1 MYLLIIYFPLLSFLT
16 ISLFGRFVG
25 RAGSAV
31 VALLI
36 MFLTLIISW
45 FSFFEIVFSK
55 TIIRIKLF
63 TWINLEILNVNWGF
77 LFDSVTALMLIV
89 VVTIS
94 FFVHVYSI
102 SYMEHDPHLQR
113 FLAYLSLFTFFM
125 LLLVTSDNF
134 LQMFVGWEGVGLA
147 SYLLISFWFTRLAA
161 NKSAIKA
168 MVVNRIGDIGVV
180 LAMLVIFDSFKTFD
194 YPTVFAL
201 IPYFYGASY
210 SFLNISFN
218 LLDLVSIL
226 LFIGVAGKSA
236 QIGLHI
242 WLPDAMEGPTPVS
255 ALIHAATMVTAGV
268 FILVRASV
276 IFEYSTYSLGVVTF
290 FGALTAFLASTVG
303 VFQND
308 IKRVI
313 AYSTCSQ
320 LGYMVLAAGMSLYFV
335 SFFHLFTHAF
345 FKALLF
351 LGAGSVI
358 HALGDEQ
365 DMRRYGG
372 TVSLLPFSY
381 VLFWLGSL
389 ALMGFPFLAG
399 FYSKDVIIEFVFSSF
414 RIDAYIVGWL
424 AVLGAFF
431 TAFYSFKIIYLTFLQ
446 FPSSYKSY
454 LNQCHDA
461 PIVMYVPLLLL
472 SFLSMFA
479 GFFFKDIVVTAG
491 SGFWF
496 NSMTFWFSNSVFWDA
511 HLLSPSLKLLP
522 LIFSILGCVISF
534 VVYRFSVFSYKLVLD
549 NSFLHLFYMFFNRK
563 WYFDNVYNDF
573 IVNFTIKTAYNIFVK
588 SIDKGVLEFLGPLG
602 LVDFFRAAA
611 FRASSLQ
618 SGLVYHYVFIFLLG
632 LVFVL
637 TLFALNIAWIGL
649 IESSLIFVVFV
660 SALVLVLFG

>member
-1 MYLLIIYFPLLSFLT
+1 MYLLVIYFPLLSFFL
-16 ISLFGRFVG
+16 ISFFGRFFG
-25 RAGSAV
+25 RQGSS
-31 VALLI
+31 LI
-36 MFLTLIISW
+36 AFFMMLFTMLISW
-45 FSFFEIVFSK
+45 FALFEIGVSK
-55 TIIRIKLF
+55 SLVHLTLF
-63 TWINLEILNVNWGF
+63 TWLNLDLLDISWGF
-77 LFDSVTALMLIV
+77 LFDSITSLMLV
-89 VVTIS
+89 VVTTIS
-94 FFVHVYSI
+94 FFVHLYSI
-102 SYMEHDPHLQR
+102 SYMSHDPHIQR
-113 FLAYLSLFTFFM
+113 FLSYLSLFTFFM
-125 LLLVTSDNF
+125 LILVTADNF

-180 LAMLVIFDSFKTFD
+180 LAMLIIFDLFNTLNYGS
-194 YPTVFAL
+194 VFAL
-201 IPYFYGASY
+201 VPHFYNVSYF
-210 SFLNISFN
+210 FLNFSFN
-218 LLDLVSIL
+218 ALDVISLL

-236 QIGLHI
+236 QIGLHV

-276 IFEYSTYSLGVVTF
+276 IFEYSNYSLNIVTF

-320 LGYMVLAAGMSLYFV
+320 LGYMVLAAGMSFYFV

-372 TVSLLPFSY
+372 TVSILPFSY

-399 FYSKDVIIEFVFSSF
+399 FYSKDLIIELVFSSF
-414 RIDAYIVGWL
+414 RVDSFIIGWL
-424 AVLGAFF
+424 AILGAFF

-446 FPSSYKSY
+446 YPSSYRSY
-454 LNQCHDA
+454 IDHCHDA
-461 PIVMYVPLLLL
+461 PYIMYIPLLLL
-472 SFLSMFA
+472 SLLSIFS
-479 GFFFKDIVVTAG
+479 GFVFKDLILSPA
-491 SGFWF
+491 SGFWS
-496 NSMTFWFSNSVFWDA
+496 NSTAFWLSNSVLWDA
-511 HLLSPSLKLLP
+511 HLLSPSLKLMP
-522 LIFSILGCVISF
+522 LLFSFLGCFISFLIYKFSIFTITLNKDRT
-534 VVYRFSVFSYKLVLD
+534 YLNY
-549 NSFLHLFYMFFNRK
+549 FYSFFNRK

-573 IVNFTIKTAYNIFVK
+573 ILNKAIKMGYSFFVK
-588 SIDKGVLEFLGPLG
+588 SVDKGLLEFLGPLG
-602 LVDFFRAAA
+602 LMNFFKAASL
-611 FRASSLQ
+611 RASNFQ
-618 SGLVYHYVFIFLLG
+618 SGLIYHYAFVFLVGLL
-632 LVFVL
+632 LL
-637 TLFALNIAWIGL
+637 ITLFAFNLTWLYFFEPGL
-649 IESSLIFVVFV
+649 LTIIFLSVLTILVFN
-660 SALVLVLFG
+660 